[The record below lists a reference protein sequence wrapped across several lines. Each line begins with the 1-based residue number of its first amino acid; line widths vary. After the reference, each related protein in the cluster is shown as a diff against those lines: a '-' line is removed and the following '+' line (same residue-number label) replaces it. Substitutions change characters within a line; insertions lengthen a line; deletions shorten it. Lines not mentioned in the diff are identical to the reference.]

1 MKFSK
6 RTAVVWAL
14 ILALLQPALAT
25 FAQAGA
31 QDGSGAPVAPLC
43 DAATTV
49 STNFNATALAA
60 GNTVWF
66 VSRLKVSGLGAS
78 ITTIYARQASISFT
92 ANGTPYTISV
102 PDARVIFDPAASTT
116 TTSYDAVTGRWITR
130 VSSGNNT
137 KNVFASGAAL
147 TVPVGGLPGGIS
159 NVTWTATLTV
169 DQPGVTFTW
178 NWAAA
183 VYTSFNASFN
193 ALGVKPVDG
202 SSQNPYNNND
212 QAGTPENYKSSVTAG
227 ATGNGGS
234 NYTGTWT
241 ANHTV
246 TPCQAYQTGDFVW
259 LDANRDGIQNA
270 GEVGLADVQ
279 VNLFNEAGVILD
291 STRTT
296 SSGAYS
302 LPITPGNYYLEFVAP
317 AGYAF
322 TLPNQGANPALDSD
336 ANPDSGQTPVFT
348 LGAANNLTEDAG
360 LYQTGSLGD
369 RIWYDTNRNGQQ
381 DSGEAGVAD
390 VGVFLYDSADSLVD
404 VQITDTDGFYTFSGL
419 PAGNYVIEF
428 ELLDGYAFT
437 TPRQGGNTANDSDA
451 DPSTGRTNPITV
463 GVGVNDLTWD
473 AGLVRLGALGDLV
486 WYDTNQNGIQNVGE
500 PGLANVPLSLYRD
513 SNNNGTLQIGQDA
526 LVATRVTSADGSFL
540 FDALAPAVY
549 FVDVGSLPG
558 VYNSAAHITGPQSL
572 ADPTGPLALNDGQ
585 VYRDAD
591 FGYVVQPGSGQAI
604 IGDTVWFDGNHNGRQ
619 EPGEPGIASLAICA
633 TPASGGAAICSQTD
647 ANGHFLLAVTA
658 GAYRVAPPTPP
669 PGLVATV
676 AIGTVFNLL
685 PGQQNLSA
693 DLGYGDPTEA
703 ALGQIGNLV
712 FDDAN
717 FDGIFNAGDSP
728 VAGVSVDL
736 IRDTNENDTW
746 DPGEPIIATVTT
758 DSALGANNSNYQFSG
773 IPAGRFLIHVSDT
786 NGSLLDYSQTSLGQP
801 DTDNQSQSD
810 PYVVVLTPG
819 ESNVLADFGYYRR
832 VQANTGLIGNQLW
845 LDANNDGLYAP
856 NSSDVG
862 VAGVTLELWQN
873 NAVIRTTTSGAG
885 GVYAFRGL
893 AAGVYQVRV
902 ADAFGVLTGYAPT
915 QAGPNPG
922 ADHNNQVQPYA
933 VTLAAGSSAPSADFG
948 YRPTGVSVGGFAWI
962 DSNGNGA
969 FDSGEQWLNGVS
981 LRIANSAAVT
991 MAEVTTGPAGGFA
1004 SGYYVVNNLPPGQ
1017 YTVTFLAGP
1026 ANYTLIG
1033 PPTRTT
1039 ANLGAGQSDLTLAF
1053 PFISP
1058 TGVTVVDFTAWQQAD
1073 GRIEVTWRTATGG
1086 EAPRFDVWR
1095 APASAG
1101 EFERMTPE
1109 PLGGQADG
1117 SGYFYAWSDT
1127 SARPGIDYWYQ
1138 LQQAPG
1144 GAMIGPVPLTQV
1156 THRFFLPWA
1165 AR

>member
-336 ANPDSGQTPVFT
+336 ADPDSGQTPVFT

-786 NGSLLDYSQTSLGQP
+786 NGSLLDYNQTSLGQP

-893 AAGVYQVRV
+893 AAGAYQVRV

-1086 EAPRFDVWR
+1086 AAPRFDLWR

-1101 EFERMTPE
+1101 EFERMTSE

-1117 SGYFYAWSDT
+1117 GGYFYAWSDA

-1156 THRFFLPWA
+1156 AHRFFLPWA

>member
-1 MKFSK
+1 M
-6 RTAVVWAL
+6 
-14 ILALLQPALAT
+14 
-25 FAQAGA
+25 
-31 QDGSGAPVAPLC
+31 
-43 DAATTV
+43 
-49 STNFNATALAA
+49 
-60 GNTVWF
+60 
-66 VSRLKVSGLGAS
+66 
-78 ITTIYARQASISFT
+78 
-92 ANGTPYTISV
+92 

-336 ANPDSGQTPVFT
+336 ADPDSGQTPVFT

-712 FDDAN
+712 FDDADYDGV
-717 FDGIFNAGDSP
+717 FDTGDSP
-728 VAGVSVDL
+728 LAGVTVDM
-736 IRDTNENDTW
+736 IQDSNENDAW
-746 DPGEPIIATVTT
+746 DAGEPIVATVTT
-758 DSALGANNSNYQFSG
+758 DAALDASNGNYRFLG
-773 IPAGRFLIHVSDT
+773 IPAGRWLIHVSDT
-786 NGSLLDYSQTSLGQP
+786 NGALLDYNQGSLGQP
-801 DTDNQSQSD
+801 DTDNHSQSD
-810 PYVVVLTPG
+810 PYVVVLTSG
-819 ESNVLADFGYYRR
+819 DSSVLADFGYYVR
-832 VQANTGLIGNQLW
+832 VQPSVGLIGNQVW
-845 LDANNDGLYAP
+845 VDNDGDGLY
-856 NSSDVG
+856 STDGSDEELAG
-862 VAGVTLELWQN
+862 VALELLQN
-873 NAVIRTTTSGAG
+873 GVVTRTVISGAG
-885 GVYAFRGL
+885 GAYAFTGL
-893 AAGVYQVRV
+893 PAGAYQVRV
-902 ADAFGVLTGYAPT
+902 ADPVGVLNGFAATAL
-915 QAGPNPG
+915 GPQPG
-922 ADHNNQVQPYA
+922 ADSNNQAQPYGMALSDGGA
-933 VTLAAGSSAPSADFG
+933 VVSADFG
-948 YRPTGVSVGGFAWI
+948 YRRAGVTVGGFAWL
-962 DSNGNGA
+962 DSNGNGIYNT
-969 FDSGEQWLNGVS
+969 GEQMMNNVN
-981 LRIANSAAVT
+981 LRITNSGGATVSD
-991 MAEVTTGPAGGFA
+991 VFTGPTGGFA
-1004 SGYYVVNNLPPGQ
+1004 SGLYSLGNLAAGQ
-1017 YTVTFLAGP
+1017 YTVAFLAGP
-1026 ANYTLIG
+1026 PGYTLIG
-1033 PPTRTT
+1033 PASLTT
-1039 ANLGAGQSDLTLAF
+1039 AYLALGQSDLNLNF
-1053 PFISP
+1053 PFINP
-1058 TGVTVVDFTAWQQAD
+1058 TGVQVVDFGAWRLSD
-1073 GRIEVTWRTATGG
+1073 GQVELVWRTVGAAALT
-1086 EAPRFDVWR
+1086 FDVWR

-1101 EFERMTPE
+1101 EFTRVTAQ
-1109 PLGGQADG
+1109 PLSGQPDG
-1117 SGYFYAWSDT
+1117 AGSLYNWSDAT
-1127 SARPGIDYWYQ
+1127 ALPGAGYWYQ
-1138 LQQAPG
+1138 LQETATG
-1144 GAMIGPVPLTQV
+1144 TLLGPVPLTSLAY
-1156 THRFFLPWA
+1156 HFFLPWA
-1165 AR
+1165 PRAGFFVDDTPILPRAP